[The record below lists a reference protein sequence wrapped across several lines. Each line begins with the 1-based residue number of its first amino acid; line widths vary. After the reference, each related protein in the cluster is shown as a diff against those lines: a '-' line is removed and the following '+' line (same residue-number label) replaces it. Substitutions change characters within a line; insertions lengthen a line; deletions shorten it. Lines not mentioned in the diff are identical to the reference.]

1 MENRRKKNVERTVT
15 PGIRSEVASG
25 FRDGIPIAMGYF
37 AVAFSLGIIA
47 KKAGITAVLGF
58 VSSFFTRAS
67 AGEYGV
73 YTLVA
78 INAAYVEIVAM
89 SLVANLRYMLMSAAL
104 SQKIAPGTPWYH
116 RVLMACCVTD
126 EVFGISVNHKGY
138 TPPAYT
144 YSAALVST
152 FCWASGCAVG
162 IVAGGLLPSAI
173 VSALSVALYGMFIA
187 IIIPPSHSDRNVLYA
202 VVASFVLSGIC
213 AVVPI
218 ISEWNSGTRTI
229 VLTVLISLVTA
240 WLKPIKDGDNGEA

>member
-1 MENRRKKNVERTVT
+1 MEGIRKKDAEKLAATGV
-15 PGIRSEVASG
+15 RSEVASG
-25 FRDGIPIAMGYF
+25 LRDGIPIAMGYF

-47 KKAGITAVLGF
+47 KNAGLTAILGF

-116 RVLMACCVTD
+116 RVLMACCITD

-152 FCWASGCAVG
+152 FCWASGCAAG
-162 IVAGGLLPSAI
+162 IIAGGLLPSAV

-187 IIIPPSHSDRNVLYA
+187 IIMPPSRTDRNVLYA
-202 VVASFVLSGIC
+202 VVASFVLSGLC
-213 AVVPI
+213 AIAPLV
-218 ISEWNSGTRTI
+218 SEWSPGTRTI
-229 VLTVLISLVTA
+229 VLTVLISLAAA
-240 WLKPIKDGDNGEA
+240 WLKPIKETDNGDS